1 MEISFSLIRSK
12 DVVNIY
18 DGKRLGR
25 AIDILFDAGSG
36 KVLGIVLPGIKK
48 MFRKNED
55 IFVPIENLKKIGDDV
70 ILVKLSPEQSESGH
84 QVVDKRQIELN
95 KTYARYRRIPVVE
108 K

>member
-25 AIDILFDAGSG
+25 ASDIVFDAASG

-48 MFRKNED
+48 IFRKNED
-55 IFVPIENLKKIGDDV
+55 IFVPIEFLKKIGDDV
-70 ILVKLSPEQSESGH
+70 ILVRLSPEEPFVNKQKKMEDL
-84 QVVDKRQIELN
+84 QLN
-95 KTYARYRRIPVVE
+95 KTYARYRRVPKKEI
-108 K
+108 

>member
-18 DGKRLGR
+18 DGKKLGR
-25 AIDILFDAGSG
+25 ATDILFDAATG

-48 MFRKNED
+48 LFKRNED
-55 IFVPIENLKKIGDDV
+55 IFVPIEFLKKIGDDV
-70 ILVKLSPEQSESGH
+70 ILVKLSPEEP
-84 QVVDKRQIELN
+84 QIKQN
-95 KTYARYRRIPVVE
+95 KIEDFKANQTYVRYRRVPSKE

>member
-12 DVVNIY
+12 DVVNVY

-25 AIDILFDAGSG
+25 ATDILFDASTG

-55 IFVPIENLKKIGDDV
+55 IFVPIELLKKIGDDV
-70 ILVKLSPEQSESGH
+70 ILVKLSPEEPY
-84 QVVDKRQIELN
+84 VDRQKKLEDIQRN
-95 KTYARYRRIPVVE
+95 RTYARYRRVPKKE
-108 K
+108 L

>member
-12 DVVNIY
+12 DVVNLY

-25 AIDILFDAGSG
+25 ATDILFDAATG

-55 IFVPIENLKKIGDDV
+55 IFVPIEFLKKIGDDV
-70 ILVKLSPEQSESGH
+70 ILVKLTPEQPYAQKQRSVQEL
-84 QVVDKRQIELN
+84 QLN
-95 KTYARYRRIPVVE
+95 KTYARYRRVPKKEI
-108 K
+108 